1 MCVCV
6 CVRERESVCECVC
19 VWSTCMQAHVFNLSG
34 VTGCSKRN
42 CYSDVKNT
50 CCGVFVQV
58 VARGM
63 AEKGTGGSIVNI
75 SSIASKIGLN
85 LHAAYCPSKAAL
97 DSLTQVMAL
106 ELGPKKVRPK
116 TVNGCWVGAAVVVGR
131 LLLLLLFCVCG
142 GGGGGGLCG
151 CGGVLGV
158 GGFVDWSYVWCL
170 F

>member
-1 MCVCV
+1 MCVCVCV
-6 CVRERESVCECVC
+6 CVRERERERESVC
-19 VWSTCMQAHVFNLSG
+19 VWSTCMQTHVFNLSG

-58 VARGM
+58 VAHGM

-116 TVNGCWVGAAVVVGR
+116 TVNGSWVGAAVVVGR
-131 LLLLLLFCVCG
+131 LLLLLLFLWG
-142 GGGGGGLCG
+142 GGGDC
-151 CGGVLGV
+151 VDV
-158 GGFVDWSYVWCL
+158 GGSGGWGIC
-170 F
+170 

>member
-6 CVRERESVCECVC
+6 CVCVC
-19 VWSTCMQAHVFNLSG
+19 VWSTVQAHVFNLSG

-75 SSIASKIGLN
+75 SSIASKISLN

-106 ELGPKKVRPK
+106 ELGPKKVRPR
-116 TVNGCWVGAAVVVGR
+116 TVNGSCVGAAVVVGR
-131 LLLLLLFCVCG
+131 LLLFCVCVCVCG
-142 GGGGGGLCG
+142 GGGGVVWMWGDSGGWGIC
-151 CGGVLGV
+151 
-158 GGFVDWSYVWCL
+158 
-170 F
+170 